1 MNDGKNWHK
10 IGTKL
15 PSPKGSETGP
25 EAAKR
30 GGSKFAKSD
39 PRYWLSR
46 VKHRV
51 VNDWTATSYSVR
63 MHRHGKRVLVTLNS
77 TTKRDAANEALEL
90 WLQIRSNG
98 WEFAETYRKRN
109 KVPVP
114 AAKNVEPSTTIS
126 HQSPVK
132 VFTVGM
138 LLECFTATM
147 VDIRATTRNAYF
159 VAVRSIVA
167 DILTDSGGT
176 LKKEG
181 RAELLNNTPLE
192 MLNREALRKWLSAKL
207 AAGDDE
213 SKRTLRSRIIN
224 AKSIFNTHVLERFN
238 EDHRT
243 TIENPF
249 TGLMIPKGGT
259 KRHYRKVSLKEVL
272 KQAKALKASGSA
284 DDLECWKIIILA
296 SSGGLRR
303 SEIDN
308 LRWADID
315 FNNRRIHVRPSETY
329 ALKTKA
335 SEAVIPIEVEVANEI
350 ASWKRGKPGE
360 FVIAA
365 KKDSRQAMRSGG
377 HQAATAAWLRECT
390 IGGEQPLKDVQKP
403 LHELRKEAGSLVNET
418 HGIQEARVFLR
429 HTDITTTA
437 NYYLDS
443 SSKVTAG
450 IGAALDQRLVATP
463 IHKAA
468 EGTVSL
474 ADSASPQSENT
485 SV

>member
-1 MNDGKNWHK
+1 
-10 IGTKL
+10 
-15 PSPKGSETGP
+15 
-25 EAAKR
+25 
-30 GGSKFAKSD
+30 
-39 PRYWLSR
+39 
-46 VKHRV
+46 
-51 VNDWTATSYSVR
+51 
-63 MHRHGKRVLVTLNS
+63 MHRHGKRALVTLNS

-98 WEFAETYRKRN
+98 WEVAETYRKRN

-114 AAKNVEPSTTIS
+114 ASKNVELPATPPT
-126 HQSPVK
+126 PVVK
-132 VFTVGM
+132 VLTVGM
-138 LLECFTATM
+138 LLDCFTATM

-167 DILTDSGGT
+167 DILTDSGVNI
-176 LKKEG
+176 KKEG
-181 RAELLNNTPLE
+181 RADLLNNTPLE
-192 MLNREALRKWLSAKL
+192 VLSREAIRKWLSAKL

-224 AKSIFNTHVLERFN
+224 AKSVFNTHVLERFN
-238 EDHRT
+238 EDHST

-249 TGLMIPKGGT
+249 TGLMLPKGGT
-259 KRHYRKVSLKEVL
+259 KRHYRKASLKEVL
-272 KQAKALKASGSA
+272 TQAKGLKASGNA
-284 DDLECWKIIILA
+284 DDMECWKIIILA

-315 FNNRRIHVRPSETY
+315 LKNRRIHVRPSETY

-350 ASWKRGKPGE
+350 ASWKRGKPGD
-360 FVIAA
+360 FVIST

-390 IGGEQPLKDVQKP
+390 IDGEQPLKDVQKP
-403 LHELRKEAGSLVNET
+403 LHELRKEAGSLVNEA
-418 HGIQEARVFLR
+418 HGIQMARVFLR

-463 IHKAA
+463 IHRAA

-474 ADSASPQSENT
+474 ADSAAPQSENAST
-485 SV
+485 